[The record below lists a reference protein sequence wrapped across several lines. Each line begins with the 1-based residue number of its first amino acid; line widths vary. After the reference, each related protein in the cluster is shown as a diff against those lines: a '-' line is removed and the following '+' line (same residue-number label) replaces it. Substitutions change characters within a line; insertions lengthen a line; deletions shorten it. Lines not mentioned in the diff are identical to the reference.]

1 MFQVSMKSNTG
12 WIPIQS
18 YWKPEHAIRDARER
32 KSIHGLQFA
41 VFANMLGKSEQI
53 FTTR

>member
-1 MFQVSMKSNTG
+1 MFQVSMKTNTG

-32 KSIHGLQFA
+32 RSIHGLRYA
-41 VFANMLGKSEQI
+41 VFADVFGKSQQI
-53 FTTR
+53 FITR